1 MVDLGLTLLAMLAVL
16 GAAAV
21 GGYFLFR
28 RLFVQAAEQASAEAA
43 SVLNRIA
50 DRAAA
55 GVGRAASSAAAGGVG
70 RAATPW
76 IRYLRAEG
84 VDDAGARREFASRIE
99 RLAKLMDSAVTV
111 PVIGPV
117 GLDAVL
123 GLFPFVGDATS
134 AAIALSL
141 VARSLRY
148 GIPRELVTKMLANVL
163 VDLLLGAVPLVGDL
177 GDIWYRA
184 NARNVALLREY
195 LDRPVDG

>member
-1 MVDLGLTLLAMLAVL
+1 MMELGLTVLAMLAGL

-21 GGYFLFR
+21 GGSFLLR
-28 RLFVQAAEQASAEAA
+28 KLFVQAADLASVEAA
-43 SVLNRIA
+43 SVLNRVA

-55 GVGRAASSAAAGGVG
+55 GVGRAASSVAAGIG

-76 IRYLRAEG
+76 IRDLRAERL
-84 VDDAGARREFASRIE
+84 DDPAARREFANRIE

-141 VARSLRY
+141 VARSLKY
-148 GIPRELVTKMLANVL
+148 GIPRELITKMLANVL

-184 NARNVALLREY
+184 NARNAALLREY